1 MKQQAIFLDRDG
13 VINEERGEYTYLI
26 EDFLFND
33 GVFTALQMFQEAG
46 YLLIV
51 ISNQGGIARGRYSR
65 TDVDRLHRFMEK
77 ELLAK
82 NIRLTEIYYCP
93 HHSDLEKCL
102 CRKPGTLMLE
112 KAMARFNIDPVRSY
126 FIGDHKRDAEA
137 AIKAGIKPITIQPN
151 QPLTEIVGQILSGF
165 QNSRTD

>member
-26 EDFLFND
+26 KDFRFND
-33 GVFTALQMFQEAG
+33 GVFTALRMFQEAG

-51 ISNQGGIARGRYSR
+51 ISNQGGIAKGMCTRE
-65 TDVDRLHRFMEK
+65 DIDRLHRFMED
-77 ELLAK
+77 ELMAE

-93 HHSDLEKCL
+93 HHSDVEKCL

-112 KAMARFNIDPVRSY
+112 KALARFGINPARSF
-126 FIGDHKRDAEA
+126 FIGDHERDAQA
-137 AIKAGIKPITIQPN
+137 AIKTGIKPVTIRPN
-151 QPLTEIVGQILSGF
+151 QPLTEIMEQIMPGY
-165 QNSRTD
+165 QKSRTV